1 MEIIIKMEKNIS
13 LTLNA
18 FILCLIIPIS
28 VSPQKMFS
36 KSNIFHLKGVE
47 ALNLGNINE
56 AEKLFKNSI
65 LEFDYPPSYYQ
76 LGILYKSKGTVRGN
90 IEARKYF
97 ENAILREPNNIVYRK
112 ELALIYENFSRKMAY
127 DVYNDILKIDINNID
142 ALFNLGRIKE
152 EDFYEYVNSFFKEEG
167 SPALSYNG
175 FAMDDFQEAEKYYL
189 ALTEIE
195 PGYVESYNHLAQ
207 LYLELGK
214 PVKAISYLSKSEE
227 YEPQNKET
235 LLLLGICNYQLSR
248 IDSSYS
254 DFSKAINLMNDLE
267 KTDYTTLSSN
277 YFLSSN
283 DFKNTD
289 SVKVINNYWRS
300 QDPLYLTSY
309 NERLLEHY
317 VRVAY
322 SNFKFTVKKLDLPGW
337 NTDRG
342 EILIR
347 YGIPENRIRFRP
359 QISAGGN
366 TSLMLKTDLWIYN
379 DKVFGFTDDYWTGN
393 YRFSVPNPSGRHHSQ
408 FGGDSETFIQDERRN
423 EPENYTPKFN
433 GPVIEVP
440 YVISQ
445 FKSLANSSDKKT
457 KLVVSFATSVNKS
470 IERNLFS
477 KTGFK
482 AGIFLLNKDF
492 ELLTKKIKLL
502 KDHSISSI
510 LNLGLN
516 KDYNVNTIEL
526 DNNPDS
532 LNFAFEIIRSS
543 DNAVST
549 NHKPIKIK
557 DFSDTEFEMSDI
569 LFCENVSKTETTLP
583 LQRGN
588 YFLLPNPLKTFVVT
602 NKIYLYY
609 EVYNLTQDE
618 NKISNFEQELKIE
631 RIDEKTGASEFINS
645 ILSSIGLTSKT
656 EQLVL
661 KTEYSTSGTTAQ
673 VYLQLD
679 MKNYKKG
686 KYKIQVSLKDKTS
699 SKTIS
704 SQNDLI
710 WK

>member
-1 MEIIIKMEKNIS
+1 M
-13 LTLNA
+13 
-18 FILCLIIPIS
+18 
-28 VSPQKMFS
+28 
-36 KSNIFHLKGVE
+36 
-47 ALNLGNINE
+47 
-56 AEKLFKNSI
+56 
-65 LEFDYPPSYYQ
+65 
-76 LGILYKSKGTVRGN
+76 
-90 IEARKYF
+90 
-97 ENAILREPNNIVYRK
+97 
-112 ELALIYENFSRKMAY
+112 
-127 DVYNDILKIDINNID
+127 
-142 ALFNLGRIKE
+142 
-152 EDFYEYVNSFFKEEG
+152 
-167 SPALSYNG
+167 
-175 FAMDDFQEAEKYYL
+175 
-189 ALTEIE
+189 
-195 PGYVESYNHLAQ
+195 
-207 LYLELGK
+207 
-214 PVKAISYLSKSEE
+214 
-227 YEPQNKET
+227 
-235 LLLLGICNYQLSR
+235 
-248 IDSSYS
+248 
-254 DFSKAINLMNDLE
+254 
-267 KTDYTTLSSN
+267 
-277 YFLSSN
+277 
-283 DFKNTD
+283 
-289 SVKVINNYWRS
+289 
-300 QDPLYLTSY
+300 
-309 NERLLEHY
+309 
-317 VRVAY
+317 
-322 SNFKFTVKKLDLPGW
+322 
-337 NTDRG
+337 
-342 EILIR
+342 
-347 YGIPENRIRFRP
+347 
-359 QISAGGN
+359 
-366 TSLMLKTDLWIYN
+366 
-379 DKVFGFTDDYWTGN
+379 
-393 YRFSVPNPSGRHHSQ
+393 
-408 FGGDSETFIQDERRN
+408 
-423 EPENYTPKFN
+423 
-433 GPVIEVP
+433 
-440 YVISQ
+440 
-445 FKSLANSSDKKT
+445 
-457 KLVVSFATSVNKS
+457 
-470 IERNLFS
+470 
-477 KTGFK
+477 
-482 AGIFLLNKDF
+482 NKDF

-569 LFCENVSKTETTLP
+569 LFCENVSKIESTLP

-618 NKISNFEQELKIE
+618 NNISNFEQELKIE